1 MLENRH
7 RSYQTGDI
15 LVIRMDIYL
24 AISMKKQLK
33 QPRLEGIVKQSM
45 ILIHFLWNRYFL

>member
-7 RSYQTGDI
+7 RLYQTGDI
-15 LVIRMDIYL
+15 LVIRMGNYL

-33 QPRLEGIVKQSM
+33 QPRLEGIAKQNK
-45 ILIHFLWNRYFL
+45 ILIHFFVE

>member
-7 RSYQTGDI
+7 RPYQTGNI
-15 LVIRMDIYL
+15 LVIIIGIYL

-33 QPRLEGIVKQSM
+33 QPRLEGIVQQNM
-45 ILIHFLWNRYFL
+45 ILIHFLWNRYFV

>member
-1 MLENRH
+1 VLENRH

-15 LVIRMDIYL
+15 LVIRMGIYL

-33 QPRLEGIVKQSM
+33 QPRLEGIVKQNM
-45 ILIHFLWNRYFL
+45 ILIHFLWNRYFV

>member
-1 MLENRH
+1 VLENRH

-15 LVIRMDIYL
+15 LIIRMGIYL

-33 QPRLEGIVKQSM
+33 QPRLEEIVKQNM
-45 ILIHFLWNRYFL
+45 ILIHFLWNRYFV

>member
-1 MLENRH
+1 VLENRH

-15 LVIRMDIYL
+15 LVITIGIYL

-33 QPRLEGIVKQSM
+33 QPRLEGIVKQNM
-45 ILIHFLWNRYFL
+45 ILIHFLWNRNFV